1 MILSACH
8 SDAGANNVR
17 TSTIKTG
24 EDQIMSNKENLAE
37 QQARTQLAS
46 ICDMVA
52 ALECDYDRL
61 QELRDARDEF
71 EFDGD
76 ANGAEDGPGYA
87 NNREAWAGE
96 NPEDAAELA
105 ELEAAAGDC
114 EDADDARQRID
125 EDPLSIEIRSGWESL
140 GAELTPSEFKILLCT
155 GGPHAEIRG
164 DLDEH
169 GSPSRPRLMYS
180 DWGVGLT
187 ELVRLEDHERD
198 ALQAYCEC
206 FCFDAR

>member
-1 MILSACH
+1 
-8 SDAGANNVR
+8 
-17 TSTIKTG
+17 
-24 EDQIMSNKENLAE
+24 MSNKENLAE
-37 QQARTQLAS
+37 QQARAQLAS
-46 ICDMVA
+46 ICDMIA

-61 QELRDARDEF
+61 TDLRDIRDN
-71 EFDGD
+71 
-76 ANGAEDGPGYA
+76 AKA
-87 NNREAWAGE
+87 AGE
-96 NPEDAAELA
+96 PMDEADAAELA